1 MYEKEVKLSEALG
14 GKYCGSLG
22 GNIGTLDRW
31 KQTTHG
37 NAEKPTDWLLPTTR
51 LRFVYNWM
59 YPPANAV
66 RKKAFVLLRLC
77 RLKLS

>member
-14 GKYCGSLG
+14 GKILG
-22 GNIGTLDRW
+22 FFRALDRW

-37 NAEKPTDWLLPTTR
+37 NADKPTDWLLPRTR